1 MKNLLFTLALLVCFN
16 SFGQLSKGFVACG
29 MQQINHIGGDMSKA
43 SYSEI
48 ADISE
53 SPALV
58 AYIDN
63 INSLGIIVIEIP
75 GMDEILFQDIPL
87 IKSYRIQN
95 NTYYLYKSD
104 TSPSFTVRIKNEQI
118 VEFITSYNED
128 RSFSLVNNC
137 DDNIIINYYKN
148 NPEKLKGLNK
158 L

>member
-1 MKNLLFTLALLVCFN
+1 
-16 SFGQLSKGFVACG
+16 
-29 MQQINHIGGDMSKA
+29 MSKA

-53 SPALV
+53 YPALV